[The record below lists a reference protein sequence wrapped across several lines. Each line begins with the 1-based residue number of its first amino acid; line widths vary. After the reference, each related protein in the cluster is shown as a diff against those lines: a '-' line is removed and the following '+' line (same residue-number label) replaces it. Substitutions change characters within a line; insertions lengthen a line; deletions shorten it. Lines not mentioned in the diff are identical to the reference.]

1 MGVGTG
7 RKMRVRT
14 GGGLGVGTGGEMGVG
29 IGGRGGSRM
38 GTGEKSD
45 QFVICDATQRGPDLP
60 LNQVQAPLTDQ
71 VQRSSPA
78 VAPSTPHPKPAAEQ
92 RSEERKLLSASFNS
106 SASRST
112 RRGDAR
118 IVRRLAVR
126 GTPREE
132 DGGGEVKG
140 VGESR
145 SEDKE
150 NSVTRCIVERQEKQL
165 QELQEKVRSYPWSI
179 PATLDGL
186 FPLFPPLPP
195 LTFYPS
201 LSSLSPSLPLP
212 SLPSLPPPL
221 LPLSSLSSP
230 PPPLLFMQVER
241 LLIQQATPPH
251 PSSTSSRVD
260 ASTSVGVSLIETP
273 RLPLA
278 TILPTNT
285 VPDTPSSTNPSNSHL
300 RSVTVEPPLNTHGS
314 TMWSISTQVGK
325 VK

>member
-1 MGVGTG
+1 
-7 RKMRVRT
+7 
-14 GGGLGVGTGGEMGVG
+14 
-29 IGGRGGSRM
+29 M

-45 QFVICDATQRGPDLP
+45 QFVICDATQRGPDPP

-71 VQRSSPA
+71 VLRSSPA
-78 VAPSTPHPKPAAEQ
+78 VAQSTPHPKPAAEQ

-106 SASRST
+106 SASRPT

-118 IVRRLAVR
+118 TVRGLAVR

-140 VGESR
+140 MGESH

-150 NSVTRCIVERQEKQL
+150 NSATRCIVERQEKQL

-179 PATLDGL
+179 PATWHGL
-186 FPLFPPLPP
+186 FPLFRPLPP
-195 LTFYPS
+195 LTFHPS
-201 LSSLSPSLPLP
+201 LSFLSPSLPLP
-212 SLPSLPPPL
+212 SLPLPSPSPLPPPP

-230 PPPLLFMQVER
+230 PPPLLSMQVER

-251 PSSTSSRVD
+251 SSSTSSRVD

-300 RSVTVEPPLNTHGS
+300 RSVTVESPLNTHGS

>member
-1 MGVGTG
+1 MGVGAGREMRVRTGGGLGVVAGREMGVGTG
-7 RKMRVRT
+7 REMRVRTGGGLGVGTGGEMGVRT

-78 VAPSTPHPKPAAEQ
+78 VAQSTPHPKPAAEQ

-118 IVRRLAVR
+118 TVRGLAVR

-150 NSVTRCIVERQEKQL
+150 NSATRCIVERQEKQL

-179 PATLDGL
+179 PATLAWSLPALPSSTSLDFL
-186 FPLFPPLPP
+186 PFTFLPLPLPSPPFPPP
-195 LTFYPS
+195 PS
-201 LSSLSPSLPLP
+201 LPLSSPSPPSLPLP
-212 SLPSLPPPL
+212 L
-221 LPLSSLSSP
+221 LSFLC
-230 PPPLLFMQVER
+230 R
-241 LLIQQATPPH
+241 LK
-251 PSSTSSRVD
+251 D
-260 ASTSVGVSLIETP
+260 C
-273 RLPLA
+273 
-278 TILPTNT
+278 
-285 VPDTPSSTNPSNSHL
+285 
-300 RSVTVEPPLNTHGS
+300 
-314 TMWSISTQVGK
+314 
-325 VK
+325 

>member
-1 MGVGTG
+1 
-7 RKMRVRT
+7 
-14 GGGLGVGTGGEMGVG
+14 MGVG

-45 QFVICDATQRGPDLP
+45 QFVICDATQCGPDLP

-71 VQRSSPA
+71 VLRSSPA

-118 IVRRLAVR
+118 TVRGLAVR

-150 NSVTRCIVERQEKQL
+150 NSATRCIVERQEKQL

-186 FPLFPPLPP
+186 FPLFPLPLPSP
-195 LTFYPS
+195 PP
-201 LSSLSPSLPLP
+201 PSLPLSSP
-212 SLPSLPPPL
+212 SPSSLPLPL
-221 LPLSSLSSP
+221 LSFLC
-230 PPPLLFMQVER
+230 R
-241 LLIQQATPPH
+241 LK
-251 PSSTSSRVD
+251 D
-260 ASTSVGVSLIETP
+260 C
-273 RLPLA
+273 
-278 TILPTNT
+278 
-285 VPDTPSSTNPSNSHL
+285 
-300 RSVTVEPPLNTHGS
+300 
-314 TMWSISTQVGK
+314 
-325 VK
+325 

>member
-1 MGVGTG
+1 MPELSLCGSCFEEDEECKDMFSGGGEMGVGAGREMRVRTGGGLGVVAGREMGVGTG
-7 RKMRVRT
+7 REMRVRTGGGLGVGTGGEMGVRT

-71 VQRSSPA
+71 VLRSSPA

-118 IVRRLAVR
+118 TVRGLAVR

-150 NSVTRCIVERQEKQL
+150 NSATRCIVERQEKQL

-212 SLPSLPPPL
+212 SLPLPPSPSPPPL
-221 LPLSSLSSP
+221 LPLFPSHSSP
-230 PPPLLFMQVER
+230 FY
-241 LLIQQATPPH
+241 A
-251 PSSTSSRVD
+251 
-260 ASTSVGVSLIETP
+260 G
-273 RLPLA
+273 
-278 TILPTNT
+278 
-285 VPDTPSSTNPSNSHL
+285 
-300 RSVTVEPPLNTHGS
+300 
-314 TMWSISTQVGK
+314 
-325 VK
+325 